1 MMKLLVVRG
10 EFLHTIPRCDG
21 GAVLRRGSVP
31 VATVGHSVTA
41 TRGAV
46 VGTTGQ
52 SQSKNL
58 RSGGSVFQKFPL
70 LAESH

>member
-21 GAVLRRGSVP
+21 G
-31 VATVGHSVTA
+31 HSVTA

-52 SQSKNL
+52 SQAKNL